1 MKNITKYLLGV
12 LVVFAF
18 GCEGILDES
27 PQQSLP
33 LDGVYQTT
41 SDLETALIG
50 AYNAYQHS
58 DFAGCNLSMSPDII
72 ADNGDWRGSFPSFVD
87 VSNQAVDPTN
97 GEVQGL
103 WANGY
108 RIINDANLIL
118 ESIDNVTDGEIA
130 AAGPGIRGEALFLRG
145 AAYFEMVRFFGKPF
159 GSSSSSD
166 PAVPLVTASTAL
178 GGGELFPTRA
188 TVEAIYNQAISDLT
202 EAEGLLP
209 ESNGTGFATSWAA
222 KAYLAE
228 IAFQQGRYSD
238 AASLAGEI
246 IAGPFALTAEPK
258 EFFTNENN
266 SEAIMVASHTS
277 QDNPGVNGSLP
288 TFHHINGRGGDVVVS
303 MDLINN
309 GFGKLI
315 TADQQADADAAGDT
329 LVDLRLSTLTSD
341 AGTFSNAGGVNIEKY
356 DGFVNNDDD
365 APIYRLAEFLLMRA
379 EALVR
384 VSDQVETEAVDLL
397 NQVRVRAFRITD
409 GAGAAVGDASAY
421 VSYEAADFA
430 NPQELLDAII
440 LERRVELAFEGN
452 RFHDLNRLGLDVKG
466 TPVGDNSLV
475 WPVPQ
480 RDLDANSNLEQNPGY

>member
-1 MKNITKYLLGV
+1 MKNITKYILGV
-12 LVVFAF
+12 LLMFAF
-18 GCEGILDES
+18 GCEGYLDES

-41 SDLETALIG
+41 TDLETALVG

-97 GEVQGL
+97 GEVLGL
-103 WANGY
+103 WANGF

-118 ESIDNVTDGEIA
+118 ESIANVDDGDIA
-130 AAGPGIRGEALFLRG
+130 AAGPGIRGAALFLRG
-145 AAYFEMVRFFGKPF
+145 AAYFEMVRFYGKPF

-166 PAVPLVTASTAL
+166 LAVPLVTASTAL
-178 GGGELFPTRA
+178 GDAELFPARA
-188 TVEAIYNQAISDLT
+188 SVADIYAQAVKDLT

-209 ESNGTGFATSWAA
+209 ESNGSGLATSWAA

-228 IAFQQGRYSD
+228 IAFQQGEYAD
-238 AASLAGEI
+238 AASIAGEI

-258 EFFTNENN
+258 EFFTTETNT
-266 SEAIMVASHTS
+266 EAVLVANHTS

-288 TFHHINGRGGDVVVS
+288 TFHHVDGRGGDVVVS
-303 MDLINN
+303 MDLMNN

-315 TADQQADADAAGDT
+315 TADQQAAADGDAVV

-341 AGTFSNAGGVNIEKY
+341 GGTFSETGGENIEKY

-365 APIYRLAEFLLMRA
+365 APVYRLAEFLLMRA

-384 VSDQVETEAVDLL
+384 VSDQVETAAVDLL
-397 NQVRVRAFRITD
+397 NQVRVRAFRATD
-409 GAGAAVGDASAY
+409 AAGAAVDVSTY
-421 VSYEAADFA
+421 VNYEAADFA
-430 NPQELLDAII
+430 DAQALLDAII

-466 TPVGDNSLV
+466 STVGSDVLV

-480 RDLDANSNLEQNPGY
+480 RDIDANASLTQNPGY

>member
-1 MKNITKYLLGV
+1 MKNITKYILGA

-18 GCEGILDES
+18 GCEGLLDES

-41 SDLETALIG
+41 TDLETALVG
-50 AYNAYQHS
+50 AYNAFQHS

-97 GEVQGL
+97 GEVLGL
-103 WANGY
+103 WANGF
-108 RIINDANLIL
+108 RVINDANLIL
-118 ESIDNVTDGEIA
+118 ESIDNVDDGDIA
-130 AAGPGIRGEALFLRG
+130 TAGPRIRGEALFLRG

-178 GGGELFPTRA
+178 GNADLFPARA
-188 TVEAIYNQAISDLT
+188 SVEAIYAQAVSDLT
-202 EAEGLLP
+202 TAEGLLP
-209 ESNGTGFATSWAA
+209 ESNGVGFATSWAA

-228 IAFQQGRYSD
+228 IAFQKGEYAEAS
-238 AASLAGEI
+238 SLAAEI
-246 IAGPFALTAEPK
+246 IAGPFALTDEPK
-258 EFFTNENN
+258 EFFTNESNT
-266 SEAIMVASHTS
+266 EAIFVTSHTS

-288 TFHHINGRGGDVVVS
+288 TFHHIDGRGGDVVVS
-303 MDLINN
+303 MDLMNN
-309 GFGKLI
+309 GFGALI
-315 TADQQADADAAGDT
+315 TTDQQAAADGDGVS

-341 AGTFSNAGGVNIEKY
+341 GGTFTETGGVNIEKY

-384 VSDQVETEAVDLL
+384 VGDQVDADAIALL
-397 NQVRVRAFRITD
+397 NQVRTRAFRATD
-409 GAGAAVGDASAY
+409 GAGAAVDAATY
-421 VSYEAADFA
+421 VNYEAGDFA
-430 NPQELLDAII
+430 NAQELLDAII

-452 RFHDLNRLGLDVKG
+452 RFHDLNRIGVNVKG
-466 TPVGDNSLV
+466 TSTGADALV

-480 RDLDANSNLEQNPGY
+480 RDIDANSSLVQNPGY